1 MDSIPRSSA
10 RYNFDYG
17 RQSRL
22 ASQLGGSAIRFGRS
36 VEIAV
41 IDFHTHSAAS
51 DGALSARDLID
62 RAAREGVRCMAITDH
77 DTIAGYLSVC
87 QSVPSGLELISG
99 VELSCQW
106 GRAGIHIVGLGFD
119 PAAPVMTCHLESL
132 DKARRERAEKIADKL
147 DRSGMPGALEGAM
160 AVAEGAQ
167 IGRPHFARWMVLAGH
182 VESEEMAFKR
192 FLGRGKPG
200 DISMLW
206 PALDDTVATITA
218 AGGLAVL
225 AHPLDYK
232 MTATRLR
239 ALTDA
244 FRDAGGVALEVI
256 NGRPRP
262 GDTDTLW
269 RLVRERDLRVSVG
282 SDFHRDSPY
291 GEGLGVEIAQIPEGM
306 GVWDQL

>member
-1 MDSIPRSSA
+1 
-10 RYNFDYG
+10 
-17 RQSRL
+17 
-22 ASQLGGSAIRFGRS
+22 
-36 VEIAV
+36 
-41 IDFHTHSAAS
+41 
-51 DGALSARDLID
+51 
-62 RAAREGVRCMAITDH
+62 MAITDH

-106 GRAGIHIVGLGFD
+106 GRVGIHVVALGFD
-119 PAAPVMTCHLESL
+119 PAAPVMARHLESL
-132 DKARRERAEKIADKL
+132 DKARRDRAEKIADKL
-147 DRSGMPGALEGAM
+147 DRSGMPGALAGAM

-182 VESEEMAFKR
+182 VESEEIAFKR

-206 PALDDTVATITA
+206 PTLGDTVATITA
-218 AGGLAVL
+218 AGGLAIL

-244 FRDAGGVALEVI
+244 FCDAGGVALEVI

-269 RLVRERDLRVSVG
+269 RLVRERDLQVSVG

-291 GEGLGVEIAQIPEGM
+291 GAGLGVEIAQIPEGM
-306 GVWDQL
+306 GVWERL

>member
-1 MDSIPRSSA
+1 MDSILRRNA
-10 RYNFDYG
+10 RYHFDYG
-17 RQSRL
+17 RQSRP
-22 ASQLGGSAIRFGRS
+22 ASQPGGATSRFGRS

-51 DGALSARDLID
+51 DGALSAGDLLN
-62 RAAREGVRCMAITDH
+62 RAAREGVGRVAITDH

-106 GRAGIHIVGLGFD
+106 GRVGIHIVGLGFD
-119 PAAPVMTCHLESL
+119 PASTAMVRHLKGL
-132 DKARRERAEKIADKL
+132 DKARQDRAEKIAHKL
-147 DRSGMPGALEGAM
+147 DRSGMPGSLSGAM
-160 AVAEGAQ
+160 AVADGAQ

-182 VESEEMAFKR
+182 VDSEEIAFKR

-200 DISMLW
+200 DISLLW
-206 PALDDTVATITA
+206 PALDATVATITA

-225 AHPLDYK
+225 AHPLEYK

-239 ALTDA
+239 ALMDA

-256 NGRPRP
+256 NGRPKP

-291 GEGLGVEIAQIPEGM
+291 GAGLGVDVSAIPEGT
-306 GVWDQL
+306 GVWEHL

>member
-1 MDSIPRSSA
+1 MGSIPRRNA
-10 RYNFDYG
+10 RYHFDYG

-22 ASQLGGSAIRFGRS
+22 APQPGGSATCFGRS

-51 DGALSARDLID
+51 DGALSARDLVD
-62 RAAREGVRCMAITDH
+62 RAAREGVRRMAITDH

-87 QSVPSGLELISG
+87 QSVPAGLELISG

-106 GRAGIHIVGLGFD
+106 GRVGIHIVGLGFD
-119 PAAPVMTCHLESL
+119 PAAPAMTRHLEGL
-132 DKARRERAEKIADKL
+132 DRARRDRAEKIAHKL
-147 DRSGMPGALEGAM
+147 DRSGMPGALAGAM
-160 AVAEGAQ
+160 AVADGAQ

-200 DISMLW
+200 DISLLW

-218 AGGLAVL
+218 SGGLAVL
-225 AHPLDYK
+225 AHPLEYK

-256 NGRPRP
+256 NGRPKP

-269 RLVRERDLRVSVG
+269 RLVRERDLKVSVG

-291 GEGLGVEIAQIPEGM
+291 GAGLGVEVSTISDGAGIWE
-306 GVWDQL
+306 QL

>member
-1 MDSIPRSSA
+1 MDSIPRRNA
-10 RYNFDYG
+10 RYHFVYD

-22 ASQLGGSAIRFGRS
+22 ASQPGGSATRLGRS

-41 IDFHTHSAAS
+41 IDFHIHSAAS
-51 DGALSARDLID
+51 DGALSARDLVD
-62 RAAREGVRCMAITDH
+62 RAAREGIRRIAITDH

-87 QSVPSGLELISG
+87 QSVPLGLELISG

-106 GRAGIHIVGLGFD
+106 GRVGIHIVGLGFD
-119 PAAPVMTCHLESL
+119 PAVPAMARHLEGL
-132 DKARRERAEKIADKL
+132 DKARRDRAEKIAYNL
-147 DRSGMPGALEGAM
+147 DRKGMPGALAGAM
-160 AVAEGAQ
+160 AIADGAQ

-182 VESEEMAFKR
+182 VDSEEMAFKR
-192 FLGRGKPG
+192 FLGRGRPG
-200 DISMLW
+200 DISLLW
-206 PALDDTVATITA
+206 PALDATVATIIA

-225 AHPLDYK
+225 AHPLEYK
-232 MTATRLR
+232 MTATRLH

-244 FRDAGGVALEVI
+244 FLDAGGVALEVI
-256 NGRPRP
+256 NGRPKP

-291 GEGLGVEIAQIPEGM
+291 GSGLGVDIRAIPEGT
-306 GVWDQL
+306 GVWEQL

>member
-1 MDSIPRSSA
+1 MVDNPAFLLSSVGCPRYS
-10 RYNFDYG
+10 
-17 RQSRL
+17 
-22 ASQLGGSAIRFGRS
+22 GRS
-36 VEIAV
+36 VEIAL

-51 DGALSARDLID
+51 DGSLSPRDLTD
-62 RAAREGVRCMAITDH
+62 RAVSEGVCRLAITDH

-87 QSVPSGLELISG
+87 RSVPPGLELISG

-119 PAAPVMTCHLESL
+119 PASPALVKHLEGL
-132 DKARRERAEKIADKL
+132 DKARKDRAEKIAYKL
-147 DRSGMPGALEGAM
+147 DRSGMPGALAGAM
-160 AVAEGAQ
+160 AVAAGAQ

-182 VESEEMAFKR
+182 VDNEQLAFKQ

-200 DISMLW
+200 DISLLW
-206 PALDDTVATITA
+206 PTLDDTVATING
-218 AGGLAVL
+218 AGGVSVL

-244 FRDAGGVALEVI
+244 FHEAGGQALEVI

-262 GDTDTLW
+262 GDKDTLW
-269 RLVRERDLRVSVG
+269 RLVRERDLQVSVG

-291 GEGLGVEIAQIPEGM
+291 GAGLGVDVTEIPEGM
-306 GVWDQL
+306 GVWEQL

>member
-1 MDSIPRSSA
+1 M
-10 RYNFDYG
+10 NG
-17 RQSRL
+17 RQSAHAV
-22 ASQLGGSAIRFGRS
+22 ASFSRHCGGEPPSPGSS

-51 DGALSARDLID
+51 DGALSPHDLVD
-62 RAAREGVRCMAITDH
+62 RAAREGVRRMAITDH

-87 QSVPSGLELISG
+87 QSVPSTIELISG

-106 GRAGIHIVGLGFD
+106 GRVGIHIVGLGFD
-119 PAAPVMTCHLESL
+119 PAAPAMTCHLESL
-132 DKARRERAEKIADKL
+132 DKARRQRAEKIAHKL
-147 DRSGMPGALEGAM
+147 DRSGMPGALAGAM

-206 PALDDTVATITA
+206 PALDDTVAAITA

-239 ALTDA
+239 ALTDT

-291 GEGLGVEIAQIPEGM
+291 GAGLGVEISQIPEGM
-306 GVWDQL
+306 GVWEQL

>member
-1 MDSIPRSSA
+1 M
-10 RYNFDYG
+10 
-17 RQSRL
+17 
-22 ASQLGGSAIRFGRS
+22 
-36 VEIAV
+36 

-51 DGALSARDLID
+51 DGALSARDLVD
-62 RAAREGVRCMAITDH
+62 RAAREGVRRMAITDH

-87 QSVPSGLELISG
+87 QAAPSGLELISG

-106 GRAGIHIVGLGFD
+106 GRVGIHIVGLGFD
-119 PAAPVMTCHLESL
+119 PAAPVMTRHLESL
-132 DKARRERAEKIADKL
+132 DKARRQRAEKIAHKL
-147 DRSGMPGALEGAM
+147 DRSGMPGALAGAM
-160 AVAEGAQ
+160 AVAEDAQ

-182 VESEEMAFKR
+182 VDSEEMAFKR

-239 ALTDA
+239 ALTDT

-291 GEGLGVEIAQIPEGM
+291 GAGLGVEIAQIPEGM
-306 GVWDQL
+306 GVWEQL

>member
-1 MDSIPRSSA
+1 
-10 RYNFDYG
+10 
-17 RQSRL
+17 L
-22 ASQLGGSAIRFGRS
+22 
-36 VEIAV
+36 

-51 DGALSARDLID
+51 DGSLSPRDLTD
-62 RAAREGVRCMAITDH
+62 RAVSEGVRRLAITDH

-87 QSVPSGLELISG
+87 RSVPPGLELISG

-106 GRAGIHIVGLGFD
+106 GRVGIHIVGLGFD
-119 PAAPVMTCHLESL
+119 PASPALVKHLEGL
-132 DKARRERAEKIADKL
+132 DTARKERAEKIAHKL
-147 DRSGMPGALEGAM
+147 DRSGMPGALAGAM
-160 AVAEGAQ
+160 AVAAGAQ

-182 VESEEMAFKR
+182 VDSEQLAFKQ

-200 DISMLW
+200 DISLLW
-206 PALDDTVATITA
+206 PPLDDTVAIING
-218 AGGLAVL
+218 AGGVSVL

-244 FRDAGGVALEVI
+244 FHEAGGQALEVI

-262 GDTDTLW
+262 GDKDTLW
-269 RLVRERDLRVSVG
+269 RLVKERDLQVSVG

-291 GEGLGVEIAQIPEGM
+291 GAGLGVDVTEIPEGM
-306 GVWDQL
+306 GVWEQL

>member
-1 MDSIPRSSA
+1 MDSIPRRSA
-10 RYNFDYG
+10 RYHFDYG

-22 ASQLGGSAIRFGRS
+22 ASQPGGSAIRFGRS

-51 DGALSARDLID
+51 DGALSPRDLVD
-62 RAAREGVRCMAITDH
+62 RAAREGVRRMAITDH

-87 QSVPSGLELISG
+87 QSVPSTIELISG

-106 GRAGIHIVGLGFD
+106 GRVGIHIVGLGFD
-119 PAAPVMTCHLESL
+119 PAAPAMTRHLEGL

-147 DRSGMPGALEGAM
+147 GRSGMPGALEGAM

-206 PALDDTVATITA
+206 PALNDTVATITA

-244 FRDAGGVALEVI
+244 FRDAGGVALEVM

-291 GEGLGVEIAQIPEGM
+291 GAGLGVEIAQIPEGM
-306 GVWDQL
+306 GVWEQL

>member
-1 MDSIPRSSA
+1 M
-10 RYNFDYG
+10 
-17 RQSRL
+17 
-22 ASQLGGSAIRFGRS
+22 
-36 VEIAV
+36 

-51 DGALSARDLID
+51 DGALSPRDLVD
-62 RAAREGVRCMAITDH
+62 RAAREGVRRLAITDH

-87 QSVPSGLELISG
+87 QSAPSELELISG

-106 GRAGIHIVGLGFD
+106 GRVGIHIIGLGFD
-119 PAAPVMTCHLESL
+119 PASRALTCHLEGL
-132 DKARRERAEKIADKL
+132 NKARRDRAEKIAHKL

-160 AVAEGAQ
+160 AVADGAQ

-182 VESEEMAFKR
+182 VDSEAIAFKR

-200 DISMLW
+200 DISLLW
-206 PALDDTVATITA
+206 PALDDTVAVITA

-244 FRDAGGVALEVI
+244 FCDAGGAALEVI

-262 GDTDTLW
+262 GDTDALW
-269 RLVRERDLRVSVG
+269 RLVRERDLHVSVG
-282 SDFHRDSPY
+282 SDFHRDSPH
-291 GEGLGVEIAQIPEGM
+291 GAGLGVETGEIPEGM
-306 GVWDQL
+306 GVWEQL

>member
-1 MDSIPRSSA
+1 MI
-10 RYNFDYG
+10 G
-17 RQSRL
+17 
-22 ASQLGGSAIRFGRS
+22 
-36 VEIAV
+36 
-41 IDFHTHSAAS
+41 FHTHSAAS
-51 DGALSARDLID
+51 GGALSPHDLVD
-62 RAAREGVRCMAITDH
+62 RAAREGVRRMAITDH

-87 QSVPSGLELISG
+87 QSVPSTIELISG

-106 GRAGIHIVGLGFD
+106 GRVGIHIVGLGFD
-119 PAAPVMTCHLESL
+119 PAAPAMTCHLESL
-132 DKARRERAEKIADKL
+132 DKARRQRAEKIAHKL
-147 DRSGMPGALEGAM
+147 DRSGMPGALAGAM

-206 PALDDTVATITA
+206 PALDDTVAAITA

-239 ALTDA
+239 ALTDT

-291 GEGLGVEIAQIPEGM
+291 GAGLGVEISQIPEGM
-306 GVWDQL
+306 GVWEQL

>member
-1 MDSIPRSSA
+1 MDSIPRRSA
-10 RYNFDYG
+10 RYHFDYG

-62 RAAREGVRCMAITDH
+62 RAAREGVRRMAITDH

-106 GRAGIHIVGLGFD
+106 GRVGIHVVALGFD
-119 PAAPVMTCHLESL
+119 PAASVMTRHLESL
-132 DKARRERAEKIADKL
+132 DKARRDRAEKIAHKL
-147 DRSGMPGALEGAM
+147 DRSGMPGALAGAM

-182 VESEEMAFKR
+182 VESEEIAFKR

-206 PALDDTVATITA
+206 PTLGDTVETITA
-218 AGGLAVL
+218 AGGLAIL

-244 FRDAGGVALEVI
+244 FCDAGGVALEVI

-269 RLVRERDLRVSVG
+269 RLVRERDLQVSVG

-291 GEGLGVEIAQIPEGM
+291 GAGLGVEIAQIPEGM
-306 GVWDQL
+306 GVWERL

>member
-1 MDSIPRSSA
+1 MDSIPRRSA
-10 RYNFDYG
+10 RYHVDYG
-17 RQSRL
+17 RQSCL
-22 ASQLGGSAIRFGRS
+22 ASQPSGSATCFRGS
-36 VEIAV
+36 LEIAV

-51 DGALSARDLID
+51 DGALSPRDLVD
-62 RAAREGVRCMAITDH
+62 RAAREGVRRMAITDH

-87 QSVPSGLELISG
+87 QSVPSTTELISG

-106 GRAGIHIVGLGFD
+106 GRVGIHIVGLGFD
-119 PAAPVMTCHLESL
+119 PAAAAMTRHLQGL
-132 DKARRERAEKIADKL
+132 DTARRERAEKIAHKL
-147 DRSGMPGALEGAM
+147 DHSGMPGALVGAM

-182 VESEEMAFKR
+182 VESEEVAFKR

-200 DISMLW
+200 DISLLW
-206 PALDDTVATITA
+206 PALDDTVAAITA
-218 AGGLAVL
+218 AGGVAVL
-225 AHPLDYK
+225 AHPLEYR

-244 FRDAGGVALEVI
+244 FRDAGGQALEVI

-262 GDTDTLW
+262 GDTETLW
-269 RLVRERDLRVSVG
+269 RLVKERDLRVSVG

-291 GEGLGVEIAQIPEGM
+291 GAGLGVEISKIPEGA
-306 GVWDQL
+306 GVWEQL

>member
-1 MDSIPRSSA
+1 MDSIPLRSA
-10 RYNFDYG
+10 RYHLDYD

-22 ASQLGGSAIRFGRS
+22 ASQPGGSAISFGRS

-62 RAAREGVRCMAITDH
+62 RAAREGVRRMAITDH

-87 QSVPSGLELISG
+87 QAVPAGLELISG

-106 GRAGIHIVGLGFD
+106 GRVGIHIVGLGFD
-119 PAAPVMTCHLESL
+119 PAAPVMARHLENL
-132 DKARRERAEKIADKL
+132 EKARRERAEKIADKL
-147 DRSGMPGALEGAM
+147 DRSGMPGALAGAM

-167 IGRPHFARWMVLAGH
+167 IGRPHFARWMVLAEH

-218 AGGLAVL
+218 AGGVAVL

-291 GEGLGVEIAQIPEGM
+291 GAGLGIDIAQIPEGM
-306 GVWDQL
+306 GVWEQL

>member
-1 MDSIPRSSA
+1 MVDNPPLLLSSA
-10 RYNFDYG
+10 G
-17 RQSRL
+17 S
-22 ASQLGGSAIRFGRS
+22 LGYSGRS
-36 VEIAV
+36 VEIAL

-51 DGALSARDLID
+51 DGTLSPRDLAD
-62 RAAREGVRCMAITDH
+62 RAVSEGVRRLAITDH
-77 DTIAGYLSVC
+77 DTIAGYLSVY
-87 QSVPSGLELISG
+87 QSVPSGLDLISG

-106 GRAGIHIVGLGFD
+106 GRVGIHIVGLGFD
-119 PAAPVMTCHLESL
+119 PASPGLLRHLEGL
-132 DKARRERAEKIADKL
+132 DKARKDRAEKIAHTL
-147 DRSGMPGALEGAM
+147 DRNGMPGALVGAM
-160 AVAEGAQ
+160 AVAAGAQ

-182 VESEEMAFKR
+182 VDSEQLAFKQ

-200 DISMLW
+200 DISLLW
-206 PALDDTVATITA
+206 PTLDDTVAAING
-218 AGGLAVL
+218 AGGVSVL

-244 FRDAGGVALEVI
+244 FRDAGGQALEVI

-269 RLVRERDLRVSVG
+269 RLVRERDLQISVG

-291 GEGLGVEIAQIPEGM
+291 GAGLGVDVTGIPEGM
-306 GVWDQL
+306 GVWEQL